1 MSFLYPY
8 FLFALVAISIPVII
22 HLFNFKT
29 YKTVY
34 FSNIQFLKNIKQETK
49 SKSELKH
56 LLVLLS
62 RILAI
67 AALVF
72 AFAQPYKALI
82 TNTGLQKEE
91 IVGIYIDNSFS
102 MDAESKYGNLLDVSK
117 SRARA
122 IVDAYK
128 LSARFLLLT
137 NDFEIKH
144 QRLVNK
150 EQFLDFLSDVAVS
163 SNVRSTSEVYARMR
177 DFLSAESLTKTGNK
191 KTSNTVFFLSDFQ
204 KTSTDLNTLTNDTT
218 ININLIPLASQ
229 PTNNLYIDSCWFET
243 PNRSLNQPEKLF
255 VKIVNKSDES
265 YQNIPIKLIINDSI
279 KALASFNIDK
289 NASSVDTLTFTNTQT
304 GLMRSKVEISD
315 YPITYD
321 NLYYFD
327 YAIADSINLLQ
338 IVSEKN
344 FREANYFKSL
354 FATDTY
360 FHCAYQSEDAVRTSE
375 FRGYHVIAIDRM
387 KKLTS
392 GLVQE
397 LVNYAANGG
406 SVLVIPGLDCE
417 IATYNQL
424 FNVLKSNYYV
434 KLDTQRTVIKT
445 INYADRIYANV
456 FKNTTENVDLPF
468 IFKHF
473 TLSNITQTND
483 QVLLT
488 TQNNQAALSVT
499 SYGKGKVYIFTFPFT
514 DAATNFARH
523 ALFVPTLYNIALFSV
538 VTPQIQYTIGVDE
551 VLTITPGIANFD
563 PNNSEKNIFHITYE
577 PTNYDFIPQQ
587 SPDVSS
593 GSIKLNL
600 QGNVK
605 QAGSYLV
612 KSNGDTISSVAFNY
626 NRKESDLSYY
636 QPSEINEIIAR
647 NSLKNFSMV
656 EAKSELITHEL
667 KQISRGT
674 QYWKWFV
681 MLTLLFIGAEIAILR
696 FWR

>member
-218 ININLIPLASQ
+218 INI
-229 PTNNLYIDSCWFET
+229 
-243 PNRSLNQPEKLF
+243 KLM
-255 VKIVNKSDES
+255 VSD
-265 YQNIPIKLIINDSI
+265 
-279 KALASFNIDK
+279 
-289 NASSVDTLTFTNTQT
+289 
-304 GLMRSKVEISD
+304 
-315 YPITYD
+315 
-321 NLYYFD
+321 
-327 YAIADSINLLQ
+327 
-338 IVSEKN
+338 
-344 FREANYFKSL
+344 
-354 FATDTY
+354 
-360 FHCAYQSEDAVRTSE
+360 
-375 FRGYHVIAIDRM
+375 
-387 KKLTS
+387 
-392 GLVQE
+392 
-397 LVNYAANGG
+397 
-406 SVLVIPGLDCE
+406 
-417 IATYNQL
+417 
-424 FNVLKSNYYV
+424 
-434 KLDTQRTVIKT
+434 
-445 INYADRIYANV
+445 
-456 FKNTTENVDLPF
+456 
-468 IFKHF
+468 
-473 TLSNITQTND
+473 
-483 QVLLT
+483 
-488 TQNNQAALSVT
+488 
-499 SYGKGKVYIFTFPFT
+499 
-514 DAATNFARH
+514 
-523 ALFVPTLYNIALFSV
+523 
-538 VTPQIQYTIGVDE
+538 
-551 VLTITPGIANFD
+551 
-563 PNNSEKNIFHITYE
+563 
-577 PTNYDFIPQQ
+577 
-587 SPDVSS
+587 
-593 GSIKLNL
+593 
-600 QGNVK
+600 
-605 QAGSYLV
+605 
-612 KSNGDTISSVAFNY
+612 
-626 NRKESDLSYY
+626 
-636 QPSEINEIIAR
+636 
-647 NSLKNFSMV
+647 
-656 EAKSELITHEL
+656 
-667 KQISRGT
+667 
-674 QYWKWFV
+674 
-681 MLTLLFIGAEIAILR
+681 
-696 FWR
+696 